1 MSKTAV
7 EANEER
13 GSDERKAK
21 WDCLC
26 KVQGGMSS
34 SSTNP
39 VQVASHSTRMPK
51 KRECNRRAGDN
62 PRCSETTGHHS
73 LISNSASKYASTS
86 SEPHANAC
94 PICYTIARAHSE
106 LIEIDTSWT
115 IDDKDENKLLS
126 PPRSGQ
132 VQDQWA
138 DKVWARKTLSA
149 TTQVQ

>member
-39 VQVASHSTRMPK
+39 APVASHSTRMPK
-51 KRECNRRAGDN
+51 KREGSAIEERGTIPGAAKQQD
-62 PRCSETTGHHS
+62 TTH
-73 LISNSASKYASTS
+73 
-86 SEPHANAC
+86 
-94 PICYTIARAHSE
+94 
-106 LIEIDTSWT
+106 
-115 IDDKDENKLLS
+115 
-126 PPRSGQ
+126 
-132 VQDQWA
+132 
-138 DKVWARKTLSA
+138 
-149 TTQVQ
+149 